1 MVKIE
6 QTGGRLTEEE
16 ILHGKEDA
24 YGIYQI
30 NRKGAGR
37 DYAFLSFDSL
47 RSKGKVPER
56 TEYQLVYSDILGV
69 DENRDSLFT
78 KFNIAHPDDFT
89 GHSLSVSDIIL
100 IKRNGKVNVSY
111 VDMIGFVPLPDFYK
125 EPSLRVV
132 EQITESTKGF
142 TAEGHFGTWHSIQMQ
157 EFHNEKF
164 FQMRHDEFGEQ
175 VADIIVNEQGQVIA
189 EDLWHGFSPEAMK
202 LIGEYLLDKSL
213 HDKKEAAYILS
224 ADKGYFLIHE
234 MDEGY
239 DYTFYDQEYQ
249 ELDGG
254 IYDNL
259 DVSLKEAIEDI
270 LNDAGETIENIKETD
285 YEKLEQ
291 EIEEAEEAGLL
302 ESVIQ
307 ESKRRLQEG
316 NVALTSE
323 VYYEEKSLNGMSRAD
338 IEEIVLSQ
346 AQIILD
352 ELGLHDE
359 VELIGARVYGS
370 RSREG
375 LYRPDSDIDVA
386 LSYEGTISEDT
397 FFNYLKEDMLYARNI
412 PIDIN
417 PIRKEKSG
425 TLPEYMQRAEYYL
438 DEMEIKNFAIEVDSL
453 ARSHDNLYVY
463 KTMSREEAADAITED
478 ILHKKSDYIKD
489 FLKATE
495 KSETESDVKKGKDMF
510 IQMEKLERLSIFER
524 EPETIPEVDFYV
536 AECSEFPTL
545 GEYYEGLTLAEAI
558 AIYEKIPGER
568 LNGVKGIGIDLHFP
582 DDDMYSGKC
591 DLMAGGR
598 ICREVLDAVPRYKEN
613 REVRKAVKYLENHF
627 NKKEELSLSKP
638 KKQEQAPRL

>member
-56 TEYQLVYSDILGV
+56 TEYQLVYSDILGA

-164 FQMRHDEFGEQ
+164 FQMRHDEFGKQ

>member
-1 MVKIE
+1 M
-6 QTGGRLTEEE
+6 
-16 ILHGKEDA
+16 
-24 YGIYQI
+24 
-30 NRKGAGR
+30 
-37 DYAFLSFDSL
+37 
-47 RSKGKVPER
+47 
-56 TEYQLVYSDILGV
+56 
-69 DENRDSLFT
+69 
-78 KFNIAHPDDFT
+78 
-89 GHSLSVSDIIL
+89 
-100 IKRNGKVNVSY
+100 
-111 VDMIGFVPLPDFYK
+111 
-125 EPSLRVV
+125 
-132 EQITESTKGF
+132 
-142 TAEGHFGTWHSIQMQ
+142 
-157 EFHNEKF
+157 F
-164 FQMRHDEFGEQ
+164 FKH
-175 VADIIVNEQGQVIA
+175 A
-189 EDLWHGFSPEAMK
+189 
-202 LIGEYLLDKSL
+202 
-213 HDKKEAAYILS
+213 
-224 ADKGYFLIHE
+224 
-234 MDEGY
+234 
-239 DYTFYDQEYQ
+239 
-249 ELDGG
+249 
-254 IYDNL
+254 
-259 DVSLKEAIEDI
+259 
-270 LNDAGETIENIKETD
+270 
-285 YEKLEQ
+285 
-291 EIEEAEEAGLL
+291 L

-316 NVALTSE
+316 DVALTSE

-425 TLPEYMQRAEYYL
+425 TLSEYMQRAEYYL

-453 ARSHDNLYVY
+453 VRSYDNLYVY
-463 KTMSREEAADAITED
+463 KTMSQEEAADAITED
-478 ILHKKSDYIKD
+478 ILHKKLDYIKD

-545 GEYYEGLTLAEAI
+545 GEYYDGLTLAEAI

-591 DLMAGGR
+591 DLLAGGR
-598 ICREVLDAVPRYKEN
+598 ICREMLDAVPRYKEN

>member
-24 YGIYQI
+24 YGIYQV

-56 TEYQLVYSDILGV
+56 TEYQLVYSDILGA

-164 FQMRHDEFGEQ
+164 FQMRHDEFGKQ

-463 KTMSREEAADAITED
+463 KTMSREEAADAITKD

>member
-16 ILHGKEDA
+16 ILHGKNDA

-30 NRKGAGR
+30 NWKGEGR
-37 DYAFLSFDSL
+37 EYAFLSFDSL
-47 RSKGKVPER
+47 RAKGKEPER
-56 TEYQLVYSDILGV
+56 KDYQLVYSDILET
-69 DENRDSLFT
+69 DENRDSLFI
-78 KFNIAHPDDFT
+78 KFNLAHPSDFT
-89 GHSLSVSDIIL
+89 GHSLSISDIL
-100 IKRNGKVNVSY
+100 VLKKNGEIHVSY
-111 VDMIGFVPLPDFYK
+111 VDMIGFVPLADFYK
-125 EPSLRVV
+125 EPVLRSV
-132 EQITESTKGF
+132 EQITETTRGF
-142 TAEGHFGTWHSIQMQ
+142 TAEGHSGTWHTIQMQ

-164 FQMRHDEFGEQ
+164 FQMRHDEFGKQ

-234 MDEGY
+234 TDEGY

-495 KSETESDVKKGKDMF
+495 KSEKESDVKKGKDMF

-582 DDDMYSGKC
+582 DDNMYSGKC

-598 ICREVLDAVPRYKEN
+598 ICWEMLDAVPRYKEN

>member
-24 YGIYQI
+24 YGIYQV

-56 TEYQLVYSDILGV
+56 TEYQLVYSDILGA

-89 GHSLSVSDIIL
+89 GH
-100 IKRNGKVNVSY
+100 
-111 VDMIGFVPLPDFYK
+111 
-125 EPSLRVV
+125 
-132 EQITESTKGF
+132 
-142 TAEGHFGTWHSIQMQ
+142 
-157 EFHNEKF
+157 
-164 FQMRHDEFGEQ
+164 
-175 VADIIVNEQGQVIA
+175 
-189 EDLWHGFSPEAMK
+189 
-202 LIGEYLLDKSL
+202 
-213 HDKKEAAYILS
+213 
-224 ADKGYFLIHE
+224 
-234 MDEGY
+234 
-239 DYTFYDQEYQ
+239 
-249 ELDGG
+249 
-254 IYDNL
+254 
-259 DVSLKEAIEDI
+259 
-270 LNDAGETIENIKETD
+270 
-285 YEKLEQ
+285 
-291 EIEEAEEAGLL
+291 
-302 ESVIQ
+302 
-307 ESKRRLQEG
+307 
-316 NVALTSE
+316 
-323 VYYEEKSLNGMSRAD
+323 
-338 IEEIVLSQ
+338 
-346 AQIILD
+346 
-352 ELGLHDE
+352 
-359 VELIGARVYGS
+359 S

-425 TLPEYMQRAEYYL
+425 TLSEYMQRAEYYL

-453 ARSHDNLYVY
+453 ARSYDNLYVY
-463 KTMSREEAADAITED
+463 KTMSQEEAADAITED

-545 GEYYEGLTLAEAI
+545 GEYYDGLTLAEAI

-591 DLMAGGR
+591 DLLAGGR
-598 ICREVLDAVPRYKEN
+598 ICREMLDAVPRYKEN

>member
-1 MVKIE
+1 MIKIE
-6 QTGGRLTEEE
+6 QIGGRLTEEE
-16 ILHGKEDA
+16 ILHGKNDT

-30 NRKGAGR
+30 NWKGEGR
-37 DYAFLSFDSL
+37 EYAFLSFDSL
-47 RSKGKVPER
+47 RAKGKAPER
-56 TEYQLVYSDILGV
+56 KDYQLVYSDILET

-78 KFNIAHPDDFT
+78 KFNLAHPSDFT
-89 GHSLSVSDIIL
+89 GHSLSISDIL
-100 IKRNGKVNVSY
+100 VLKRNGKVDVSY
-111 VDMIGFVPLPDFYK
+111 VDIIGFTPLTDFYK
-125 EPSLRVV
+125 EPVLRLV
-132 EQITESTKGF
+132 EQITETTRGF
-142 TAEGHFGTWHSIQMQ
+142 TAEGHSGTWHTIQMQ

-164 FQMRHDEFGEQ
+164 FQMRHDEFGKQ

-234 MDEGY
+234 TDEGY

-270 LNDAGETIENIKETD
+270 LNDTGETIENIKETD

-495 KSETESDVKKGKDMF
+495 KSEKESDVKKGKDMF

-582 DDDMYSGKC
+582 DDNMYSGKC

-598 ICREVLDAVPRYKEN
+598 ICREMLDAVPRYKEN

>member
-24 YGIYQI
+24 YGIYQV

-56 TEYQLVYSDILGV
+56 TEYQLVYSDILGA

-164 FQMRHDEFGEQ
+164 FQMRHDEFGKQ

-323 VYYEEKSLNGMSRAD
+323 VYYEEKSLNGMSQAD

>member
-56 TEYQLVYSDILGV
+56 TEYQLVYSDILGA

-202 LIGEYLLDKSL
+202 LIGEYLLSKSL
-213 HDKKEAAYILS
+213 YQKKEVAYLLP
-224 ADKGYFLIHE
+224 DNGYFMIHE
-234 MDEGY
+234 TDGGY
-239 DYTFYDQEYQ
+239 DYTFYNHEFK

-254 IYDNL
+254 VYDNPE
-259 DVSLKEAIEDI
+259 VSIAEATEDI
-270 LNDAGETIENIKETD
+270 LNDEGITIENIRETD
-285 YEKLEQ
+285 YEQLEQ
-291 EIEEAEEAGLL
+291 DIEEAE
-302 ESVIQ
+302 
-307 ESKRRLQEG
+307 
-316 NVALTSE
+316 
-323 VYYEEKSLNGMSRAD
+323 Y
-338 IEEIVLSQ
+338 IV
-346 AQIILD
+346 
-352 ELGLHDE
+352 
-359 VELIGARVYGS
+359 
-370 RSREG
+370 
-375 LYRPDSDIDVA
+375 
-386 LSYEGTISEDT
+386 
-397 FFNYLKEDMLYARNI
+397 K
-412 PIDIN
+412 
-417 PIRKEKSG
+417 
-425 TLPEYMQRAEYYL
+425 
-438 DEMEIKNFAIEVDSL
+438 
-453 ARSHDNLYVY
+453 
-463 KTMSREEAADAITED
+463 
-478 ILHKKSDYIKD
+478 
-489 FLKATE
+489 
-495 KSETESDVKKGKDMF
+495 
-510 IQMEKLERLSIFER
+510 
-524 EPETIPEVDFYV
+524 VDFYV
-536 AECSEFPTL
+536 AECSEFPSL
-545 GEYYEGLTLAEAI
+545 GEYHEGLTLDEAI
-558 AIYEKIPGER
+558 KIYEKIPEER
-568 LNGVKGIGIDLHFP
+568 MHGRKGIGIDLHFP
-582 DDDMYSGKC
+582 EENLYPGKC
-591 DLMAGGR
+591 SLFEGGE
-598 ICREVLDAVPRYKEN
+598 ICREFLDIVPFYKEN
-613 REVRKAVKYLENHF
+613 KEVQRAVNYLENHF
-627 NKKEELSLSKP
+627 NKKEKSLMKP
-638 KKQEQAPRL
+638 KKPEQAPRL